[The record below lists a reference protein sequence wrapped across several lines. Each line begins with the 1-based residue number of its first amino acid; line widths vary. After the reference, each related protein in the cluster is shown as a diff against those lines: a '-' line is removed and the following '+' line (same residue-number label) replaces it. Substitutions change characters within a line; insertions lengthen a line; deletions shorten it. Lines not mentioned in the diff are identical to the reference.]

1 MTCAAFL
8 PDCKRQDRGPESG
21 AKESESNRTSSVG
34 KSEHRANQEERCR
47 RLDRDGGPRCHA
59 GSKRVQAG
67 SVVSE
72 QRAGTKIQGDER
84 RDRGRKVGEPSQS
97 EGLR

>member
-1 MTCAAFL
+1 MTGASLL
-8 PDCKRQDRGPESG
+8 PDCKRQDRGPETG
-21 AKESESNRTSSVG
+21 GKESKSNRTSSVG
-34 KSEHRANQEERCR
+34 KSEHRADQEERCR
-47 RLDRDGGPRCHA
+47 RLDRDGGPRCHP

-72 QRAGTKIQGDER
+72 QRAGTKIQRDER
-84 RDRGRKVGEPSQS
+84 RDCGREVGESSQS